1 MVKLA
6 ACRKRR
12 CRCTYPAGSALLLH
26 SRPPPAPPLQLV
38 PGSGSSA
45 EFKAEPVDFGSPSAH
60 GLGAIIEEGD
70 GDEDDAA
77 HAAAAAGGGGS
88 GGGKEAE
95 EGAAA
100 TTGWARMETSVTMDD
115 FELVKVLGRGSFGKV
130 IAARK
135 RGGPDHGAMY
145 AVKILNKKVIEER
158 EQIEHTQAERE
169 ILESIDHPF
178 LVGLKYAFQTPTKL
192 YMVLPMYNG
201 GELFTILKR
210 ERRFSEERTRFYA
223 AEIAAGLGHLH
234 ANGIIYRDLKPENLL
249 LDTDGHIG
257 ITDFGLSKRVGPDE
271 KSQTFCG
278 TPEYLAPEII
288 NDDGH
293 DKNVDWWSFGI
304 LVYEMMAGRPPF
316 YTSNHQKMY
325 ELITRGKLVF
335 PSAFSAEAKDFLQ
348 KILVQDPA
356 ARLGGGPE
364 DLEEMKKHPFF
375 ASIDWDA
382 LLARK
387 VTPPFKPAVH
397 GDDDFRNFDKEFTSE
412 TVQDTFVPESTLH
425 EAADAFTGFTFAGES
440 AIGAAK

>member
-1 MVKLA
+1 MSMRRQLLRCPLQAQATAHHHICTIRHITTIQVTPVEASGAPFA
-6 ACRKRR
+6 AE
-12 CRCTYPAGSALLLH
+12 PAG
-26 SRPPPAPPLQLV
+26 
-38 PGSGSSA
+38 
-45 EFKAEPVDFGSPSAH
+45 FGSPSAG
-60 GLGAIIEEGD
+60 GLGSIVEEGD
-70 GDEDDAA
+70 HDDDA
-77 HAAAAAGGGGS
+77 AAAAAGGGGAA
-88 GGGKEAE
+88 GKHDDEP
-95 EGAAA
+95 
-100 TTGWARMETSVTMDD
+100 TMGWAKTEAKATMDD

-135 RGGPDHGAMY
+135 RHGSDKGVIY
-145 AVKILNKKVIEER
+145 AIKILNKKVIEER

-178 LVGLKYAFQTPTKL
+178 LVGLKYAFQTSTKL

-223 AEIAAGLGHLH
+223 AEIACGLGHLH
-234 ANGIIYRDLKPENLL
+234 KNGIIYRDLKPENLL

-257 ITDFGLSKRVGPDE
+257 LTDFGLSKRVGPDE

-288 NDDGH
+288 NDEGH

-325 ELITRGKLVF
+325 ELITRGKLAF
-335 PSAFSAEAKDFLQ
+335 PTAFSADAKDFLK

-356 ARLGGGPE
+356 SRLGGGP
-364 DLEEMKKHPFF
+364 DDVEEMKKHPFF
-375 ASIDWDA
+375 ASIDFDK
-382 LLARK
+382 LVKRQI
-387 VTPPFKPAVH
+387 TPPYKPSVS

-412 TVQDTFVPESTLH
+412 AVQDTFVPESTLH
-425 EAADAFTGFTFAGES
+425 EAADAFTGFTFAGDS
-440 AIGAAK
+440 AIGGAK

>member
-1 MVKLA
+1 MRRGSFQNYRFGRHTCLKLVQN
-6 ACRKRR
+6 ACSIYSQDVPSGTESRASFVGE
-12 CRCTYPAGSALLLH
+12 PAG
-26 SRPPPAPPLQLV
+26 
-38 PGSGSSA
+38 
-45 EFKAEPVDFGSPSAH
+45 FGSPSAG
-60 GLGAIIEEGD
+60 GLGSISEEAD
-70 GDEDDAA
+70 HDEP
-77 HAAAAAGGGGS
+77 AAAAGGGAA
-88 GGGKEAE
+88 GKHDDEA
-95 EGAAA
+95 
-100 TTGWARMETSVTMDD
+100 TMGWAKTEAKATMDD

-135 RGGPDHGAMY
+135 RHGVDKGVIY
-145 AVKILNKKVIEER
+145 AIKILNKKVIEER

-178 LVGLKYAFQTPTKL
+178 LVGLKYAFQTSTKL

-223 AEIAAGLGHLH
+223 AEIACGLGHLH
-234 ANGIIYRDLKPENLL
+234 KNGIIYRDLKPENLL

-257 ITDFGLSKRVGPDE
+257 LTDFGLSKRVGPDE

-288 NDDGH
+288 NDEGH

-325 ELITRGKLVF
+325 ELITRGKLAF
-335 PSAFSAEAKDFLQ
+335 PTAFSADAKDFLK

-356 ARLGGGPE
+356 SRLGGGPE
-364 DLEEMKKHPFF
+364 DIEEMKKHPFF
-375 ASIDWDA
+375 ASIDFDK
-382 LLARK
+382 LARRQI
-387 VTPPFKPAVH
+387 TPPYKPQVS

-412 TVQDTFVPESTLH
+412 AVQDTFVPESTLH
-425 EAADAFTGFTFAGES
+425 EAADAFTGFTFAGDS
-440 AIGAAK
+440 AIGGTK